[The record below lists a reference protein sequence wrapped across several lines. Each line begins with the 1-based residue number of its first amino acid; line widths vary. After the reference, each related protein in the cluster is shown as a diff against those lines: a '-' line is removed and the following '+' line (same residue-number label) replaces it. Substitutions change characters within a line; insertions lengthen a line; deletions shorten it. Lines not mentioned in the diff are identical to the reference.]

1 MLEQHENSIP
11 VNETGDYLQSHK
23 IHEERTEFQPEQ

>member
-11 VNETGDYLQSHK
+11 VNETGDYLQSRDVEGCVK
-23 IHEERTEFQPEQ
+23 VTRG